1 MIVTL
6 TASAFSLAF
15 FWAMLSKRLPTT
27 EQRLYDKAKMK
38 YTDGD
43 NTWYNCHRPCRWRLS
58 V

>member
-15 FWAMLSKRLPTT
+15 FWATLSKRLPTT

-43 NTWYNCHRPCRWRLS
+43 NT
-58 V
+58 